1 MSNIVSELDHLF
13 YPKNVAI
20 FGASNKIKI
29 GTMGIL
35 TLIAGGFKGE
45 IYPIHP
51 REDNIMGLT
60 AYHKLREAP
69 KGVDLAIISVPAKN
83 VPEVIEECVDA
94 GVGACVIFSSNFS
107 EVGEEG
113 KRLEE
118 EVLRIARRGKIRF
131 VGPNCMGIT
140 NMDTNLCALMNF
152 SIPKRGNVSVVSQSG
167 TLGTLSMLN
176 ASAKSVGFN
185 KFVSSGNEA
194 DLRMEDFIE
203 YLSQDEGTDVI
214 FAFIEGVRGGRRFL
228 DVSKEA
234 TRKKPFIVL
243 KGGVTSSGSRA
254 ARSHTGSMAGS
265 DEIYDAIFRQSGI
278 ARASD
283 ESDMID
289 LIKGFS
295 KSPLPKGRRVAIYTV
310 GGGFGILA
318 ADECEKNGLDVIKLP
333 EDIIEELNHF
343 LPPFWSHRNPID
355 VTASGAAALGGD
367 GSIDERSLK
376 ILLES
381 PAIDGII
388 FMAPTNITS
397 RINRVMPRISV
408 GDIKEMLSTIIETGM
423 LGGASKD
430 QAEKIIELKERY
442 DKPMV
447 GVNPWG
453 ESEIEEY
460 RILEEGGIPL
470 YRSTTQAARVL
481 SKLIEYKEYLDKQ
494 KFLSDTKV

>member
-1 MSNIVSELDHLF
+1 
-13 YPKNVAI
+13 
-20 FGASNKIKI
+20 
-29 GTMGIL
+29 
-35 TLIAGGFKGE
+35 
-45 IYPIHP
+45 
-51 REDNIMGLT
+51 
-60 AYHKLREAP
+60 
-69 KGVDLAIISVPAKN
+69 
-83 VPEVIEECVDA
+83 
-94 GVGACVIFSSNFS
+94 
-107 EVGEEG
+107 
-113 KRLEE
+113 
-118 EVLRIARRGKIRF
+118 
-131 VGPNCMGIT
+131 MGIT
-140 NMDTNLCALMNF
+140 NMDANLCGLMNF
-152 SIPKRGNVSVVSQSG
+152 SIPKSGNVSVVSQSG
-167 TLGTLSMLN
+167 TLGTISMLN
-176 ASAKSVGFN
+176 ASAKGVGFN

-203 YLSQDEGTDVI
+203 YFSQDEGTDVI

-243 KGGVTSSGSRA
+243 KGGATSSGSRA

-343 LPPFWSHRNPID
+343 LPPFWSHGNPID
-355 VTASGAAALGGD
+355 VTGSGAAAFGGD
-367 GSIDERSLK
+367 GSIDERALK

-397 RINRVMPRISV
+397 RINRVMPRIS